1 MPSEE
6 MYLSPAEHK
15 VLIRARARIERIQRD
30 LLRSRGL
37 SREEARIA
45 AKAGLIDPGQMY
57 WWTEEWQKG
66 ERAAERDV
74 SAGRIQTMATME
86 DLLDCKT

>member
-1 MPSEE
+1 

-15 VLIRARARIERIQRD
+15 ILIRARAKIERVQRD
-30 LLRSRGL
+30 LLHSKGL
-37 SREEARIA
+37 TREEARVG
-45 AKAGLIDPGQMY
+45 AKAGLIDPDQTY

-74 SAGRIQTMATME
+74 RAGRLQSFLSVE
-86 DLLDCKT
+86 ELLSNFTR

>member
-1 MPSEE
+1 

-15 VLIRARARIERIQRD
+15 VLIRARAKIDRIQRD
-30 LLRSRGL
+30 LLHSKGL
-37 SREEARIA
+37 TREEASVA
-45 AKAGLIDPGQMY
+45 ARAGLIESDQMY

-74 SAGRIQTMATME
+74 RAGRIRTFSSAE
-86 DLLDCKT
+86 ELISNLRR